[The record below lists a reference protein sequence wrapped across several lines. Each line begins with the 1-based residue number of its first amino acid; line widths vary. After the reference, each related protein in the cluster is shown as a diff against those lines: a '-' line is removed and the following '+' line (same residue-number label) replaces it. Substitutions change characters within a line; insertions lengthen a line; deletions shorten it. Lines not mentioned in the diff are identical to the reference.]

1 MTRLPSRQTKNHR
14 SLVEGL
20 ARSVLAGDVRAAAR
34 VLSLIEGKDPL
45 AKDILKRVYPRTGG
59 AHIVG
64 ITGSAGTGKST
75 LIECMTAELRRRNKQ
90 VGILAID
97 PTSPFSGGALLGDR
111 VRMRDHFLDP
121 GVFIRSL
128 ATRGTHGGVS
138 GCVYQAAQ
146 LLEALGKECILIET
160 IGIGQDQ
167 VEVAGVVHTVLVVV
181 TPESGDEIQ
190 GLKAGMLE
198 IADLLVINKSD
209 LSGAEEIL
217 LKVGNLLGDAGVR
230 TVKTS
235 ALNNEGIAVLID
247 AIENRRAGL
256 LTSNEHKQR
265 TLAVSRNQLVA
276 LIRDALMFKVR
287 KKMGA
292 SKIEHWAQRIA
303 KRESDP
309 YTAAETILRQMRL

>member
-1 MTRLPSRQTKNHR
+1 MANLQSRQTKDHR

-20 ARSVLAGDVRAAAR
+20 AKSVLGGDVRAAAR
-34 VLSLIEGKDPL
+34 ALSLIEDKDPL
-45 AKDILKRVYPRTGG
+45 AKEILKRVYPRTGR
-59 AHIVG
+59 AHIIG

-75 LIECMTAELRRRNKQ
+75 LIRCMTAELRRRKKE
-90 VGILAID
+90 VGILAVD
-97 PTSPFSGGALLGDR
+97 PTSPFSGGAVLGDR

-128 ATRGTHGGVS
+128 ATRGTHGGLS

-146 LLEALGKECILIET
+146 LLEGLGKEYILVET

-167 VEVAGVVHTVLVVV
+167 VEVADMVHTVLVVV
-181 TPESGDEIQ
+181 APESGDEIQ

-209 LSGAEEIL
+209 LSGAEETF
-217 LKVGNLLGDAGVR
+217 LKLGNLFADAGVPI
-230 TVKTS
+230 VKTS
-235 ALNNEGIAVLID
+235 ALNNEGIPALID
-247 AIENRRAGL
+247 GIEKRRVGL
-256 LTSNEHKQR
+256 LSSGKHKQR
-265 TLAVSRNQLVA
+265 TLEVSRNQLVA
-276 LIRDALMFKVR
+276 LIRDGLMFKLR
-287 KKMGA
+287 KKLGA

-303 KRESDP
+303 ERESDP